1 MLAFNN
7 IPSQVSQAA
16 RRRRKNEAPPA
27 ALKTPGE
34 RDMPFLDITVIPVPT
49 AKKDAYLKHST
60 VMSPLFREQGALSV
74 TETWGEDVPDG
85 KVTDFKR
92 AVALQDGE
100 TVAVGWITW
109 PDKATRDAGWEKL
122 MQDERMMGGD
132 EPPFDGKRMIFAGFD
147 VIAEN

>member
-1 MLAFNN
+1 
-7 IPSQVSQAA
+7 
-16 RRRRKNEAPPA
+16 
-27 ALKTPGE
+27 
-34 RDMPFLDITVIPVPT
+34 MPFLDITVIPVPT
-49 AKKDAYLKHST
+49 AKKDAYLKHSAA
-60 VMSPLFREQGALSV
+60 MSPLFREEGALSV

-122 MQDERMMGGD
+122 MQDERMMGG
-132 EPPFDGKRMIFAGFD
+132 EAPPFDGKRMIFAGFE

>member
-1 MLAFNN
+1 
-7 IPSQVSQAA
+7 
-16 RRRRKNEAPPA
+16 
-27 ALKTPGE
+27 
-34 RDMPFLDITVIPVPT
+34 MPFLDITVIPVPT

-132 EPPFDGKRMIFAGFD
+132 EPPFDGKRMIFAAFD